1 MREKMTED
9 RKGVSLVHLAIG
21 AGVIAVA
28 AVGVAT
34 LVPRRRWTEAG
45 DAIKGALEWPLI
57 AGAGVWLASLLQDS
71 PRAPQFNDMRPYD
84 DF

>member
-1 MREKMTED
+1 MTED

-21 AGVIAVA
+21 AGVLAVA

-34 LVPRRRWTEAG
+34 LVPRRRWAEAG
-45 DAIKGALEWPLI
+45 DAIKGALEWP
-57 AGAGVWLASLLQDS
+57 AVAGVALWLGSLMQDS

-84 DF
+84 EF

>member
-1 MREKMTED
+1 MTED

-28 AVGVAT
+28 AVGVAA
-34 LVPRRRWTEAG
+34 LVPRSRWAAAG
-45 DAIKGALEWPLI
+45 DAIKGALEWPAI
-57 AGAGVWLASLLQDS
+57 AGVGLWLGSMLQDS

-84 DF
+84 EF

>member
-34 LVPRRRWTEAG
+34 LVPRRRWAEAG
-45 DAIKGALEWPLI
+45 DAIKGALELPAI
-57 AGAGVWLASLLQDS
+57 AGVAVWLGSLLQDS

-84 DF
+84 EF